1 MNAQA
6 PRLPTGAHAA
16 AAGRWLAHVA
26 ILLAEHPNQEVRI
39 CANAST
45 ASCHAQP
52 DWDSGPTLTA
62 HARLAHHQAFDATH
76 APALFGTGQGM
87 LDVGIHLSGFESAPY
102 LSGRVSRDQHGEAS
116 LQTSTGLDWT
126 GIARAFGTLCEAV
139 AGTDVFH
146 RAFLWSLVA
155 PGSGGAT
162 LKPYSYI
169 DRLGKTLAEIQKVR
183 PKPSTMAGLQ
193 TPYVPDPTQR
203 ALMHGW
209 LINAEELAG
218 GAAEQAFLS
227 TLADAGAT
235 GAVKHLSPS

>member
-6 PRLPTGAHAA
+6 PSLPTGAHAT

-26 ILLAEHPNQEVRI
+26 ILLAEHPNQEVRL
-39 CANAST
+39 CANAGSALCQST
-45 ASCHAQP
+45 P
-52 DWDSGPTLTA
+52 DRNTGPALTA
-62 HARLAHHQAFDATH
+62 HARLANHQAFDATH
-76 APALFGTGQGM
+76 ATALFEACQGM

-102 LSGRVSRDQHGEAS
+102 LSGRVSRDHHGEAS
-116 LQTSTGLDWT
+116 FQTSTGLDWT

-139 AGTDVFH
+139 ASTDVFH
-146 RAFLWSLVA
+146 RTFLWSLVA
-155 PGSGGAT
+155 TGSGGAT

-193 TPYVPDPTQR
+193 TPYAPDPTQR

-209 LINAEELAG
+209 LINAECLAG
-218 GAAEQAFLS
+218 QAAEQAFLS

-235 GAVKHLSPS
+235 GAVKHLSHS